1 MVAKSLSLSCAECG
15 SEYTIVTSNWESVAF
30 CPICGVEMP
39 YDDVAKKVDEDE
51 DEIAD
56 GFGDDIEDDLD

>member
-1 MVAKSLSLSCAECG
+1 MVAKSLSFSCPECG

-30 CPICGVEMP
+30 CPVCSNELP
-39 YDDVAKKVDEDE
+39 YDDVVKKLDEDE

-56 GFGDDIEDDLD
+56 DFGDDFEDDDE